1 MDYLLLQI
9 LLFLI
14 LAAVVGF
21 FIGWATRGFGFESRL
36 LVSENQW
43 RSKHHA
49 LQNEN
54 NRLQSDLD
62 QLSPQANNKHSENF
76 ALESTQNEEVSTI
89 PFMSNKNV
97 LPKPEKVASESKSHP
112 LDRLRNELSQI
123 EEAHTQKVLQTQ
135 QQTELFESTKSIP
148 PENLEQLDGTAD
160 DLKQINGI
168 GPKIESTLNQLGV
181 YHYEQIAEFTEG
193 NIHWI
198 NEQMDFSGRVEREN
212 WVEQARELI
221 KPVA

>member
-21 FIGWATRGFGFESRL
+21 FIGWVTRGFGFESRL
-36 LVSENQW
+36 LASENQW

-54 NRLQSDLD
+54 SRLQSDLD
-62 QLSPQANNKHSENF
+62 QRNPQASNEHSDNF
-76 ALESTQNEEVSTI
+76 ALGNNQNGETSAI
-89 PFMSNKNV
+89 PFMSSQNV
-97 LPKPEKVASESKSHP
+97 LPRTEEIASDSKNHP
-112 LDRLRNELSQI
+112 LERLRNELNQI
-123 EEAHTQKVLQTQ
+123 EEAHTQKVQHSQ
-135 QQTELFESTKSIP
+135 QQTELFESEKSIP
-148 PENLEQLDGTAD
+148 PKNLEQLHGNAD
-160 DLKQINGI
+160 DLKQISGI
-168 GPKIESTLNQLGV
+168 GPKIESTLNQLGI

-193 NIHWI
+193 NINWI

-212 WVEQARELI
+212 WVEQARDLI
-221 KPVA
+221 KPDT